1 MEPANASLLNLITCW
16 DGNTFVRFS
25 EGLPEIITRVALA
38 QIGALSPATLNEG
51 LLQISATLRPLDPD
65 KSKIERF
72 QNILAVAGARSRG
85 EIEADLGLADW
96 DAGPQTEEA
105 KRRIVDCYLTRSN
118 NLNLNSMGLTS
129 LPTCL
134 STFSH
139 LKSLRCSHNL
149 LTSLPNGMTTLRD
162 LDCSDNLLTS
172 LPDGMTTLRDL
183 NCKQNRLTSLP
194 DGMTALRMLDC
205 KQNRLTSLPG
215 GMASLTML
223 NCSDN
228 LLTSLPD
235 GMYALRSL
243 YCSYNRLTAQP
254 ELPHLKI
261 LTDAYNT
268 YNTSPLA
275 IESLLTFITSWN
287 GDAFVS
293 TPEGGYEIV
302 TEAII
307 ANIGHTNL
315 AAFSEILVQIY
326 DTLPVDDAARSKIE
340 RLQNILNVTRGRS
353 IAEIETELGLDD
365 WDAGPQTVEAI
376 RRIVDCYLTRSN
388 NLNLNSMGLTSLP
401 ICLSNFHHLKTLHC
415 DQNELTSLPGGM
427 IALERLYCS
436 DNHLASLPDGMDE
449 LTVLNCSNNRFTSL
463 PGGMTVLTSLD
474 CSNNQLSSLPDDMT
488 ALTTLKCS
496 ENDLNSLPDNMTAL
510 RDLDCSSNQL
520 SSLPDGMT
528 ALTNLDCSK
537 NGLRSLPVGMNELT
551 DLNCS
556 YTQLLARPLVS
567 NLVNLT
573 DICNLYNDL
582 ESAEEFLLPM
592 ITSWNGDAFVST
604 PEGGYEIVTEAII
617 DNIGHTN
624 LAAFSEILVQIYDTL
639 PVDDAARSKIERL
652 QNILNM
658 ARGRSIAEIEAELG
672 LEDWD
677 AGLKTEEAKRRIV
690 DCYLTRSII
699 LDLNFMRLTSL
710 PPCLSNFRHLKTLDC
725 AHNELASLPDGMTA
739 LTELN
744 CSDNQLI
751 SLPIGM
757 TALTTLDCRDNQL
770 TSLPVGMTALTELN
784 CRDNQLISLPIG
796 MTALTT
802 LDCRDNQL
810 TSLPVGMTA
819 LTELNCSSN
828 QLTSLPVGMTALT
841 ELHCSENRLLSL
853 PDGMTALTYL
863 DCSDN
868 QLTARPES
876 SRLTIFNDLN
886 NRYNT
891 IAAALLAPFRIPCS
905 ETSPYWCRILM
916 NEVRKHHSDED
927 HSAQVSV
934 GSPEITY
941 KMWCIEGDLESK
953 IFLKPIESG
962 DGITFVFNESHAL
975 DRIEGA
981 EGPISLEDLVKP
993 DNNWG
998 KVLDQFADGV
1008 LKEHGIVRDG
1018 YTIKVHDLAI
1028 RKFPQQVLKLV
1039 AEIISSQAA
1048 GGELNV
1054 RYFTDTFN
1062 ISPGIDAGG
1071 LSRQFVTDLSAALFT
1086 DSESAAAPLS
1096 ITLEN
1101 MPTLREG
1108 EEALYQNFGKFLSL
1122 VILSSFN
1129 LSTGVIL
1136 NPNFYFLL
1144 HEALTRSLS
1153 EDVLAAELVKLN
1165 PPAAEGGF
1173 TPRELQLHQ
1182 VMDWYLTPTDDTTL
1196 VLDYLEFMGLPQES
1210 PPSLEEL
1217 KSLIKENILDSFIS
1231 QAQAI
1236 LNTLAGMTP
1245 AAKARLAA
1253 IAPGKESEVIQGTPV
1268 TAEGLLA
1275 AIKLSDSIPNPP
1287 TAAQAEKIGWIR
1299 ERIIEKRDDP
1309 IWLSKFLFFV
1319 TGQKFLTP
1327 QSKIL
1332 LIFTAS
1338 PSYNAHT
1345 CFSRL
1350 DIPLDLNPA
1359 DGPYPSLSKKD
1370 YYYRLLDDSLETA
1383 SFTTG

>member
-105 KRRIVDCYLTRSN
+105 K
-118 NLNLNSMGLTS
+118 
-129 LPTCL
+129 
-134 STFSH
+134 
-139 LKSLRCSHNL
+139 
-149 LTSLPNGMTTLRD
+149 
-162 LDCSDNLLTS
+162 
-172 LPDGMTTLRDL
+172 
-183 NCKQNRLTSLP
+183 
-194 DGMTALRMLDC
+194 
-205 KQNRLTSLPG
+205 
-215 GMASLTML
+215 
-223 NCSDN
+223 
-228 LLTSLPD
+228 
-235 GMYALRSL
+235 
-243 YCSYNRLTAQP
+243 
-254 ELPHLKI
+254 
-261 LTDAYNT
+261 
-268 YNTSPLA
+268 
-275 IESLLTFITSWN
+275 
-287 GDAFVS
+287 
-293 TPEGGYEIV
+293 
-302 TEAII
+302 
-307 ANIGHTNL
+307 
-315 AAFSEILVQIY
+315 
-326 DTLPVDDAARSKIE
+326 
-340 RLQNILNVTRGRS
+340 
-353 IAEIETELGLDD
+353 
-365 WDAGPQTVEAI
+365 

-744 CSDNQLI
+744 C
-751 SLPIGM
+751 
-757 TALTTLDCRDNQL
+757 
-770 TSLPVGMTALTELN
+770 
-784 CRDNQLISLPIG
+784 RDNQLISLPIG

-802 LDCRDNQL
+802 LDCRD
-810 TSLPVGMTA
+810 
-819 LTELNCSSN
+819 N